1 MLKIDGSKKS
11 GSGTILRL
19 SIALAS
25 ILGEDLHL
33 YNIRK
38 RRRQPGLRPQHLEA
52 VLTAAKLSDAEIE
65 GASLNSQEIWFRPG
79 EIVGGRIEAEIGT
92 AGSIPMLLLTVLPIC
107 IYARGSVQI
116 HVTKGG
122 TDVRHAPTINYLKH
136 VLLPTLERIGLKS
149 SLKVHRYGYYPKGM
163 GETALTVQT
172 CQKLSSLQLEEF
184 GKLEKL
190 RGVSVCTFLKER
202 RVAGRQAETARK
214 YLEARGFKA
223 EIDVFYDESNPLQRG
238 SSLVLWA
245 QTDGGAILGSD
256 AIGEIRKSSE
266 AVGGEAAKKISREL
280 EVKATVDIH
289 LADMLVP
296 YVALAEGDS
305 VYLTRSMTEHLDTNI
320 WLTQRILGTEFKI
333 EKKEGL
339 YRIESNGSC
348 ITK

>member
-38 RRRQPGLRPQHLEA
+38 KRRQPGLRPQHLEA
-52 VLTAAKLSDAEIE
+52 VLTAAKLADAEIE
-65 GASLNSQEIWFRPG
+65 GASLNSQEIWFKPG
-79 EIVGGRIEAEIGT
+79 KIVGGRIEAEIGT

-107 IYARGSVQI
+107 IYAEGLVQV

-122 TDVRHAPTINYLKH
+122 TDVRHAPTINYIKR
-136 VLLPTLERIGLKS
+136 VLLPTLERTGLES
-149 SLKVHRYGYYPKGM
+149 SLKIHRYGYYPKGM
-163 GETALTVQT
+163 GESTLTVQT
-172 CQKLSSLQLEEF
+172 HQKPSSLHLEEF
-184 GKLEKL
+184 GKLEKPC
-190 RGVSVCTFLKER
+190 GVSVCTFLKER
-202 RVAGRQAETARK
+202 RVADRQAETARK
-214 YLEARGFKA
+214 HLETRGFEA
-223 EIDVFYDESNPLQRG
+223 DIDVIYDESNPIQKG

-245 QTDGGAILGSD
+245 ETDRGAVLGSD

-266 AVGGEAAKKISREL
+266 AVGSEAAKKILREL
-280 EVKATVDIH
+280 ESKATVDVH

-305 VYLTRSMTEHLDTNI
+305 VYLTRSMTEHLETNI
-320 WLTQRILGTEFKI
+320 WLTQRILGTEFKV
-333 EKKEGL
+333 KKTEGL
-339 YRIESNGSC
+339 FRIECYGS
-348 ITK
+348 